1 MGENILIIE
10 DEKKIARFLQI
21 ELEHE
26 GYNIAIEYS
35 GNEGLRRALDEN
47 YDLII
52 LDLMLPGMDGFSVL
66 KEIRKKSSIPVIIL
80 SAKDEIKDKVMGLDI
95 GADDYLTKPFSIEE
109 LMARIRNALRKNIKA
124 NTKKISYDGITMD
137 LSTYEVLRDGQ
148 KIELTKKEFDLLK
161 YLIINAEI
169 VLTRENI
176 LENVWG
182 YNYIGETNI
191 VDVYIRYLRSKIDEP
206 FSNKLI
212 QTIRGVGYSLR
223 KEKNEN

>member
-26 GYNIAIEYS
+26 GYNVAIEYS
-35 GNEGLRRALDEN
+35 GNEGLRRALDGN

>member
-26 GYNIAIEYS
+26 GYNVAIEYS

>member
-10 DEKKIARFLQI
+10 DEKKIARFLQM

-26 GYNIAIEYS
+26 GYNVAIEYS
-35 GNEGLRRALDEN
+35 GDKGLRRALDGN

-109 LMARIRNALRKNIKA
+109 LMARIRNALRRNIKA

>member
-21 ELEHE
+21 ELEHG
-26 GYNIAIEYS
+26 GYNVAIEYS
-35 GNEGLRRALDEN
+35 GNEGLRRASDGN

-109 LMARIRNALRKNIKA
+109 LMARIRNALRRNIKA

>member
-26 GYNIAIEYS
+26 GYNVAIEYS
-35 GNEGLRRALDEN
+35 GNEGLRRALDWN

>member
-26 GYNIAIEYS
+26 GYNVAIEYS
-35 GNEGLRRALDEN
+35 GNEGLRRASDGN

-80 SAKDEIKDKVMGLDI
+80 SAKDEIKNKVMGLDI

-161 YLIINAEI
+161 YLILNAEI

>member
-26 GYNIAIEYS
+26 GYNVAIEYS
-35 GNEGLRRALDEN
+35 GNEGLRRALNEN

-95 GADDYLTKPFSIEE
+95 GVDDYLTKPFSIEE

-148 KIELTKKEFDLLK
+148 KIGLTKKEFDLLK

>member
-35 GNEGLRRALDEN
+35 GNEGLRRALDGN

-109 LMARIRNALRKNIKA
+109 LMARIRNALRRNIKA

>member
-26 GYNIAIEYS
+26 GYNVAIEYS

-109 LMARIRNALRKNIKA
+109 LMARIRNALRRNIKA

>member
-1 MGENILIIE
+1 MVENILIIE
-10 DEKKIARFLQI
+10 DEKKIARFLQM

-26 GYNIAIEYS
+26 GYNVVIEYS
-35 GNEGLRRALDEN
+35 GDKGLRRALDGN

-137 LSTYEVLRDGQ
+137 LSTYEVKRDGV

-161 YLIINAEI
+161 YLIINSEI

-206 FSNKLI
+206 FSDKLI
-212 QTIRGVGYSLR
+212 QTVRGVGYSLR

>member
-1 MGENILIIE
+1 M
-10 DEKKIARFLQI
+10 QI

-26 GYNIAIEYS
+26 GYNVAIEYS

-161 YLIINAEI
+161 YLILNAEI

>member
-1 MGENILIIE
+1 MEESILIIE
-10 DEKKIARFLQI
+10 DEKRIARFLQI

-26 GYNIAIEYS
+26 GYSVTLEYS
-35 GNEGLRRALDEN
+35 GNSGLREALDGN

-52 LDLMLPGMDGFSVL
+52 LDLMLPGLDGFSVL
-66 KEIRKKSSIPVIIL
+66 RELRKKSSTPVIIL
-80 SAKDEIKDKVMGLDI
+80 SAKDEVKDKVFGLDI

-109 LMARIRNALRKNIKA
+109 FMARIRNVLRKNAKSNA
-124 NTKKISYDGITMD
+124 NKLVYDGITMD
-137 LSTYEVLRDGQ
+137 LSTYEVKRDGI
-148 KIELTKKEFDLLK
+148 KIELTKKEFELLK
-161 YLIINAEI
+161 YLIINSEI

-206 FSNKLI
+206 FDNKLI

>member
-1 MGENILIIE
+1 MVENILIIE
-10 DEKKIARFLQI
+10 DEKKIARFLQM

-26 GYNIAIEYS
+26 GYNVAIEYS
-35 GNEGLRRALDEN
+35 GNEGLRRALNEN

>member
-26 GYNIAIEYS
+26 GYNVAIEYS

-80 SAKDEIKDKVMGLDI
+80 SAKDEIKDKVN
-95 GADDYLTKPFSIEE
+95 GA
-109 LMARIRNALRKNIKA
+109 
-124 NTKKISYDGITMD
+124 
-137 LSTYEVLRDGQ
+137 
-148 KIELTKKEFDLLK
+148 
-161 YLIINAEI
+161 
-169 VLTRENI
+169 
-176 LENVWG
+176 
-182 YNYIGETNI
+182 
-191 VDVYIRYLRSKIDEP
+191 
-206 FSNKLI
+206 
-212 QTIRGVGYSLR
+212 
-223 KEKNEN
+223 

>member
-1 MGENILIIE
+1 
-10 DEKKIARFLQI
+10 
-21 ELEHE
+21 
-26 GYNIAIEYS
+26 
-35 GNEGLRRALDEN
+35 
-47 YDLII
+47 
-52 LDLMLPGMDGFSVL
+52 
-66 KEIRKKSSIPVIIL
+66 
-80 SAKDEIKDKVMGLDI
+80 MGLDI